1 MSSQAYQTY
10 SMHFVRVEG
19 DLDAFE
25 KFQKTYM
32 QKVAQNAVDKG
43 DISFWAF
50 LKRVRMDNIDDEKR
64 KNYLF
69 VQSNSNISAI
79 LSEKNQW
86 WNNASS
92 VLTEKERA
100 IIEGLSSRFTW
111 TEDSR
116 HIFQDE
122 VSIVKGLGTHIQ
134 FNFASPENLA
144 GFITENKTLWKNY
157 FSKNMDKL
165 GMVNWGIGRKI
176 APTGMNTSSV
186 STWDMFDS
194 LENLM
199 KYRAGFELP
208 DDISKKSKMS
218 SYNPDGWRYSPIFNA
233 ISFAVPGQN

>member
-1 MSSQAYQTY
+1 
-10 SMHFVRVEG
+10 
-19 DLDAFE
+19 
-25 KFQKTYM
+25 
-32 QKVAQNAVDKG
+32 
-43 DISFWAF
+43 
-50 LKRVRMDNIDDEKR
+50 MDNIDDEKR

-69 VQSNSNISAI
+69 VQSNSDIDAI

-92 VLTEKERA
+92 VLTKEEQA
-100 IIEGLSSRFTW
+100 IVGELSSKFTW

-134 FNFASPENLA
+134 FNFASPKNLA
-144 GFITENKTLWKNY
+144 GFIAENKTLWKNY
-157 FSKNMDKL
+157 FSKNMSKM
-165 GMVNWGIGRKI
+165 GMVNWGVGRKI

-194 LENLM
+194 LESLM

-208 DDISKKSKMS
+208 ADVSKKSKMNL
-218 SYNPDGWRYSPIFNA
+218 YNPDGWRYSPIFNA
-233 ISFAVPGQN
+233 ITFAVPAQ